1 MDSESLTLP
10 HLVEYPA
17 PESSAGRERPATILA
32 LHGRGSNEND
42 LLGLAPHLPGGLLW
56 ISPRAPLLLGP
67 GAYEWYRVRE
77 IGRPD
82 PEQVHSAI
90 QTLHKFIEEIL
101 ETYPIDSQKLFL
113 LGFSQGSL
121 ISMCY
126 ALTYPARVA
135 GVIGHSGYLPGNVE
149 LEVDQ
154 GGIHGKP
161 FLLIHGQQ
169 DTLIPVEWGR
179 TSRDRLQAWDVQVEY
194 HEFPMGH
201 TVSRESLGAISAWLG
216 KYL

>member
-1 MDSESLTLP
+1 
-10 HLVEYPA
+10 
-17 PESSAGRERPATILA
+17 GRERFAAILA

-90 QTLHKFIEEIL
+90 QTLHRFIEEIL
-101 ETYPIDSQKLFL
+101 ENYPIDSQKLFL

-126 ALTYPARVA
+126 TLT
-135 GVIGHSGYLPGNVE
+135 
-149 LEVDQ
+149 
-154 GGIHGKP
+154 
-161 FLLIHGQQ
+161 
-169 DTLIPVEWGR
+169 
-179 TSRDRLQAWDVQVEY
+179 
-194 HEFPMGH
+194 
-201 TVSRESLGAISAWLG
+201 
-216 KYL
+216 

>member
-1 MDSESLTLP
+1 MDSKALSLP

-17 PESSAGRERPATILA
+17 PESAAGQQQSAAILA

-56 ISPRAPLLLGP
+56 VSPRAPLLLGP

-82 PEQVHSAI
+82 PEQVRAAI
-90 QTLHKFIEEIL
+90 QMLDKFVDEIL
-101 ETYPIDSQKLFL
+101 EAYPINPGKLFL

-121 ISMCY
+121 MSMCY
-126 ALTYPARVA
+126 TLTYPARVA
-135 GVIGHSGYLPGNVE
+135 GVIAHSGYLPGNVE
-149 LEVDQ
+149 LEIDQ
-154 GGIHGKP
+154 GGVHDKP

-179 TSRDRLQAWDVQVEY
+179 TSRDRLQEWGVNVEY
-194 HEFPMGH
+194 HEFLMGH
-201 TVSRESLGAISAWLG
+201 TVSRESLEAISRWLE
-216 KYL
+216 KVL